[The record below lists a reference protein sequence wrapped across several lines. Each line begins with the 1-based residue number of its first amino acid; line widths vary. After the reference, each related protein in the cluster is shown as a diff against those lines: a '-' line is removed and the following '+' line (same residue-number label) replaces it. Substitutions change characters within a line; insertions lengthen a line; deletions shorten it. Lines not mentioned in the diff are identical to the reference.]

1 MTVIELIFSTEIK
14 IMVTTNTASH
24 RLAQTYT
31 ELRDE
36 CETLLKLAEQ
46 LAAIA
51 RDKGSNFNDDAD
63 FQKLKSEFRQKLCDE
78 VMPRV
83 SC

>member
-1 MTVIELIFSTEIK
+1 MTVIEMIFSTEIK
-14 IMVTTNTASH
+14 IMVATNTASH
-24 RLAQTYT
+24 RLPQTYI

-36 CETLLKLAEQ
+36 CETLLKFAEQ

-51 RDKGSNFNDDAD
+51 RDKGNDFNDDAD
-63 FQKLKSEFRQKLCDE
+63 FQKLKKEFRQKLCDE
-78 VMPRV
+78 VMPRA